1 MLSVSKL
8 ESALFTLLT
17 ENFVNS
23 NITFSANYPKT
34 KNELYN
40 GKTVI
45 TFSAISDD
53 IEGSVISRKII
64 HPLVSF
70 VIFNGNF
77 AKNRQIQEGLI
88 DYLQSLNP
96 FDLVMEDQESNHSFL
111 VRRIPPTFDKSLEI
125 FISGVDFRFHIRNRP
140 LP

>member
-17 ENFVNS
+17 EFFVDS
-23 NITFSANYPKT
+23 DITFSVNYPKT

-40 GKTVI
+40 EKTII

-53 IEGSVISRKII
+53 IEGSIISRDII

-70 VIFNGNF
+70 LVFNANY
-77 AKNRQIQEGLI
+77 AKNRQIQESLI
-88 DYLQSLNP
+88 EYLQSLNP
-96 FDLVMEDQESNHSFL
+96 FNLIMLNQESNHSYL
-111 VRRIPPTFDKSLEI
+111 ARRIAPIFDKSLEI
-125 FISGVDFRFHIRNRP
+125 FISGVDYRFHIRNV
-140 LP
+140 

>member
-17 ENFVNS
+17 EFFVN
-23 NITFSANYPKT
+23 NDITFSVNYPKT
-34 KNELYN
+34 KNELSN

-53 IEGSVISRKII
+53 IEGSIISRDII

-70 VIFNGNF
+70 LVFNADY
-77 AKNRQIQEGLI
+77 AKNRQIQESLI
-88 DYLQSLNP
+88 EYLQSLNP
-96 FDLVMEDQESNHSFL
+96 FNLIMLNQESNHSYL
-111 VRRIPPTFDKSLEI
+111 ARRIPPIFDKSLEI
-125 FISGVDFRFHIRNRP
+125 FISGVDYRFHIRNA
-140 LP
+140 

>member
-17 ENFVNS
+17 EFFVDS
-23 NITFSANYPKT
+23 DITFSVNYPKT

-40 GKTVI
+40 GKTII

-53 IEGSVISRKII
+53 IEGSIISREII

-70 VIFNGNF
+70 LVFNTNY
-77 AKNRQIQEGLI
+77 AKTRQIQESLI
-88 DYLQSLNP
+88 QYLQSLNP
-96 FDLVMEDQESNHSFL
+96 FDLIMLNQESNHSYL
-111 VRRIPPTFDKSLEI
+111 VRRIPPIFDKSLEI
-125 FISGVDFRFHIRNRP
+125 FISGVDYRFHIRNV
-140 LP
+140 

>member
-17 ENFVNS
+17 EFFVDS
-23 NITFSANYPKT
+23 DITFSVNYPKT

-40 GKTVI
+40 GKTII

-53 IEGSVISRKII
+53 IEGSIISRDII

-70 VIFNGNF
+70 LVFNANY
-77 AKNRQIQEGLI
+77 AKNRQIQESLI
-88 DYLQSLNP
+88 EYLQSLSP
-96 FDLVMEDQESNHSFL
+96 FKLIMLNQESNHSYL
-111 VRRIPPTFDKSLEI
+111 ARRTPPIFDKSLEI
-125 FISGVDFRFHIRNRP
+125 FISGVDYRFHIRNV
-140 LP
+140 

>member
-17 ENFVNS
+17 EFFVDS
-23 NITFSANYPKT
+23 DITFSVNYPKT

-40 GKTVI
+40 GKTII

-53 IEGSVISRKII
+53 IEGSIISREII

-70 VIFNGNF
+70 LVFNGNY
-77 AKNRQIQEGLI
+77 AKNRQIQESLI
-88 DYLQSLNP
+88 EYLQSLNP
-96 FDLVMEDQESNHSFL
+96 FNLIMLNQESNHSYL
-111 VRRIPPTFDKSLEI
+111 ARRIPPIFDKSLEI
-125 FISGVDFRFHIRNRP
+125 FISGVDYRFHIRNV
-140 LP
+140 

>member
-17 ENFVNS
+17 EFFVNS
-23 NITFSANYPKT
+23 DITFSANYPKT

-40 GKTVI
+40 GKTII

-53 IEGSVISRKII
+53 IEGSIISRDII

-70 VIFNGNF
+70 LVFNANY
-77 AKNRQIQEGLI
+77 AKNRQIQESLI
-88 DYLQSLNP
+88 QYLQSLNP
-96 FDLVMEDQESNHSFL
+96 FKLIMLNQESNHSYL
-111 VRRIPPTFDKSLEI
+111 ARRIPPIFDKSLEI
-125 FISGVDFRFHIRNRP
+125 FISGVDYRFHIRNV
-140 LP
+140 

>member
-17 ENFVNS
+17 EFFVGTE
-23 NITFSANYPKT
+23 ITFSANYPKT

-40 GKTVI
+40 GKTII

-53 IEGSVISRKII
+53 IEGSIISRDII

-70 VIFNGNF
+70 LVFNANY
-77 AKNRQIQEGLI
+77 AKNRQIQESLI
-88 DYLQSLNP
+88 EYLQSLNP
-96 FDLVMEDQESNHSFL
+96 FKLIMLNQESNHSYL
-111 VRRIPPTFDKSLEI
+111 ARRTPPIFDKSLEI
-125 FISGVDFRFHIRNRP
+125 FISGVDYRFHIRNA
-140 LP
+140 

>member
-17 ENFVNS
+17 EFFVGS
-23 NITFSANYPKT
+23 DITFSVNYPKT

-40 GKTVI
+40 GKTII

-53 IEGSVISRKII
+53 IEGSIISRDII

-70 VIFNGNF
+70 LVFNANY
-77 AKNRQIQEGLI
+77 AKNRQIQESLI
-88 DYLQSLNP
+88 EYLQSLNP
-96 FDLVMEDQESNHSFL
+96 FKLIMLNQESNHSYL
-111 VRRIPPTFDKSLEI
+111 ARRTPPIFDKSLEI
-125 FISGVDFRFHIRNRP
+125 FISGVDYRFHIRNA
-140 LP
+140 

>member
-17 ENFVNS
+17 EFFVDS
-23 NITFSANYPKT
+23 NITFSVNYPTT
-34 KNELYN
+34 KNKLDN

-53 IEGSVISRKII
+53 IEGSIISREII

-70 VIFNGNF
+70 LVFNANY
-77 AKNRQIQEGLI
+77 AKNRQIQESLI
-88 DYLQSLNP
+88 QYLQSLNP
-96 FDLVMEDQESNHSFL
+96 FNLIMLNQESNHSYL
-111 VRRIPPTFDKSLEI
+111 ARRIPPIFDKSLEI
-125 FISGVDFRFHIRNRP
+125 FISGVDYRFHIRNV
-140 LP
+140 

>member
-17 ENFVNS
+17 EFFVDS
-23 NITFSANYPKT
+23 DITFSVNYPTT
-34 KNELYN
+34 KNMLDN

-53 IEGSVISRKII
+53 IEGSIISRDII

-70 VIFNGNF
+70 LVFNTNY
-77 AKNRQIQEGLI
+77 AKTRQIQESLI
-88 DYLQSLNP
+88 QYLQSLNP
-96 FDLVMEDQESNHSFL
+96 FDLIMLNQESNHSYL
-111 VRRIPPTFDKSLEI
+111 ARRISPIFDKTLEI
-125 FISGVDFRFHIRNRP
+125 YISGVDYRFHLRNV
-140 LP
+140 

>member
-17 ENFVNS
+17 EFFVDS
-23 NITFSANYPKT
+23 DITFSVNYPKT

-40 GKTVI
+40 GKTII

-53 IEGSVISRKII
+53 IEGSIISRDII

-70 VIFNGNF
+70 LVFNANY
-77 AKNRQIQEGLI
+77 AKNRQIQESLI
-88 DYLQSLNP
+88 EYLQSLNP
-96 FDLVMEDQESNHSFL
+96 FNLIMLNQESNHSYL
-111 VRRIPPTFDKSLEI
+111 ARRIPPIFDKSFEI
-125 FISGVDFRFHIRNRP
+125 FISGVDYRFHIRNRS

>member
-17 ENFVNS
+17 EFFVDS
-23 NITFSANYPKT
+23 DITFSANYPKT

-40 GKTVI
+40 GKTII

-53 IEGSVISRKII
+53 IEGSIISRDII

-70 VIFNGNF
+70 LVFNANY
-77 AKNRQIQEGLI
+77 AKNRQIQESLI
-88 DYLQSLNP
+88 EYLQSLNP
-96 FDLVMEDQESNHSFL
+96 FKLIMLNQESNHSYL
-111 VRRIPPTFDKSLEI
+111 ARRIPLIFDKSLEI
-125 FISGVDFRFHIRNRP
+125 FISGIDYRFHIRNV
-140 LP
+140 

>member
-17 ENFVNS
+17 EFFVN
-23 NITFSANYPKT
+23 NDITFSVNYPKT
-34 KNELYN
+34 KNELSN

-53 IEGSVISRKII
+53 IEGSIISRDII

-70 VIFNGNF
+70 LVFNTNY
-77 AKNRQIQEGLI
+77 AKNRQIQESLI
-88 DYLQSLNP
+88 EYLQSLNP
-96 FDLVMEDQESNHSFL
+96 FNLIMLNQESNHSYL
-111 VRRIPPTFDKSLEI
+111 ARRIPPIFDKSLEI
-125 FISGVDFRFHIRNRP
+125 FISGVDYRFHIRNA
-140 LP
+140 

>member
-17 ENFVNS
+17 EFFVDS
-23 NITFSANYPKT
+23 DITFSVNYPKT

-40 GKTVI
+40 GKTII

-53 IEGSVISRKII
+53 IEGSIISRDII

-70 VIFNGNF
+70 LVFNANY
-77 AKNRQIQEGLI
+77 AKNRQIQESLI
-88 DYLQSLNP
+88 EYLQSLNP
-96 FDLVMEDQESNHSFL
+96 FNLIMLNQESNHSYL
-111 VRRIPPTFDKSLEI
+111 ARRIPPIFDKSFEI
-125 FISGVDFRFHIRNRP
+125 FISCVDYRFHIRNRS

>member
-17 ENFVNS
+17 EFFVDS
-23 NITFSANYPKT
+23 DITFSVNYPTT
-34 KNELYN
+34 KNMLDN

-53 IEGSVISRKII
+53 IEGSIISREII

-70 VIFNGNF
+70 
-77 AKNRQIQEGLI
+77 
-88 DYLQSLNP
+88 
-96 FDLVMEDQESNHSFL
+96 
-111 VRRIPPTFDKSLEI
+111 
-125 FISGVDFRFHIRNRP
+125 
-140 LP
+140 

>member
-17 ENFVNS
+17 EFFVDS
-23 NITFSANYPKT
+23 NITFSVNYPTT
-34 KNELYN
+34 KNMLDN

-53 IEGSVISRKII
+53 IEGSIISREII

-70 VIFNGNF
+70 LVFNANY
-77 AKNRQIQEGLI
+77 AKNRQIQESLI
-88 DYLQSLNP
+88 QYLQSLNP
-96 FDLVMEDQESNHSFL
+96 FNLIMLNQESNHSYL
-111 VRRIPPTFDKSLEI
+111 ARRIPPTFDKSREI
-125 FISGVDFRFHIRNRP
+125 FISGVDYRFHIRNV
-140 LP
+140 

>member
-17 ENFVNS
+17 EFFVDS
-23 NITFSANYPKT
+23 DITFSVNYPKT

-40 GKTVI
+40 GKTII

-53 IEGSVISRKII
+53 IEGSIISRDII

-70 VIFNGNF
+70 LVFNANY
-77 AKNRQIQEGLI
+77 AKNRQIQESLI
-88 DYLQSLNP
+88 QYLQSLNP
-96 FDLVMEDQESNHSFL
+96 FNLIMLNQESNHSYL
-111 VRRIPPTFDKSLEI
+111 ARRIPPIFDKSLEI
-125 FISGVDFRFHIRNRP
+125 FISGVDYRFHIRNV
-140 LP
+140 

>member
-17 ENFVNS
+17 EFFVDS
-23 NITFSANYPKT
+23 DITFSVNYPKT

-40 GKTVI
+40 GKTII

-53 IEGSVISRKII
+53 IEGSIISREII

-70 VIFNGNF
+70 LVFNANY
-77 AKNRQIQEGLI
+77 AKNRQIQESLI
-88 DYLQSLNP
+88 EYLQSLNP
-96 FDLVMEDQESNHSFL
+96 FNLIMVNQESNHSYL
-111 VRRIPPTFDKSLEI
+111 ARRIPPIFDKSLEI
-125 FISGVDFRFHIRNRP
+125 FISGVDYRFHIRNV
-140 LP
+140 

>member
-17 ENFVNS
+17 EFFVDS
-23 NITFSANYPKT
+23 DITFSVNYPTT
-34 KNELYN
+34 KNMLDN

-53 IEGSVISRKII
+53 IEGSIISRDII

-70 VIFNGNF
+70 LVFNANY
-77 AKNRQIQEGLI
+77 AKNRQIQESLI
-88 DYLQSLNP
+88 EYLQSLNP
-96 FDLVMEDQESNHSFL
+96 FDLIMLNQESNHSYL
-111 VRRIPPTFDKSLEI
+111 VRRIPPIFDKSLEI
-125 FISGVDFRFHIRNRP
+125 FISGVDYRFHIRNRS